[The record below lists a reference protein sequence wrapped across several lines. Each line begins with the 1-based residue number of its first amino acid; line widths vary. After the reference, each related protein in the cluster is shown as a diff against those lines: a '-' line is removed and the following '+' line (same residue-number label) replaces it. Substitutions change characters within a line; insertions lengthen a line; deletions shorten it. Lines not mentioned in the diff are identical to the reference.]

1 MLQTDTQVECR
12 PWPPPSGWY
21 LPLSRGVK
29 VSLRSSVR
37 RTDGRGRRGL
47 SHQPYKYCSFEGLSL
62 GSDRLGK
69 PGPPRT
75 STGETGPTK
84 RYPHITRKME
94 PEGSTGGSW
103 GLTADG
109 WRPNPSTTRVHRLGR
124 GSTPTSCAWSG
135 KLSLCPKT
143 QRSRRDPLALSGSP
157 NYFSTTV
164 PSASER
170 QRARECRGVLRN

>member
-84 RYPHITRKME
+84 RYPRITWKME
-94 PEGSTGGSW
+94 PEESPMAQGAKQPMAAAQLTTTRVQRWEGGTPPAVRGTGGSHCV
-103 GLTADG
+103 
-109 WRPNPSTTRVHRLGR
+109 RRLSAVG
-124 GSTPTSCAWSG
+124 GTP
-135 KLSLCPKT
+135 
-143 QRSRRDPLALSGSP
+143 RH
-157 NYFSTTV
+157 
-164 PSASER
+164 
-170 QRARECRGVLRN
+170 CRGARIT

>member
-1 MLQTDTQVECR
+1 MHTCIHTYMRAYFLTYRATSADAASMLQTDAQVECR

-29 VSLRSSVR
+29 VSLRSGVR
-37 RTDGRGRRGL
+37 KPDGRGRRGL

-103 GLTADG
+103 GRTADG
-109 WRPNPSTTRVHRLGR
+109 CGPIDNDPSPSLGR
-124 GSTPTSCAWSG
+124 GV
-135 KLSLCPKT
+135 
-143 QRSRRDPLALSGSP
+143 PLQL
-157 NYFSTTV
+157 YVEREILTV
-164 PSASER
+164 SEDSA
-170 QRARECRGVLRN
+170 Q